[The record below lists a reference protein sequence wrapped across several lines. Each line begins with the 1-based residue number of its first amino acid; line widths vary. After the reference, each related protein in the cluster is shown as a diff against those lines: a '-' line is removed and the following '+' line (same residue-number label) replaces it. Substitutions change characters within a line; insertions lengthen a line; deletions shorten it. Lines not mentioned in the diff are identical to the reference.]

1 MDCIK
6 FTFAGNY
13 QVEVRLSAD
22 KNQPLVELTQTQIPL
37 DNKSKEAI

>member
-22 KNQPLVELTQTQIPL
+22 KNQPFVELTQIPL